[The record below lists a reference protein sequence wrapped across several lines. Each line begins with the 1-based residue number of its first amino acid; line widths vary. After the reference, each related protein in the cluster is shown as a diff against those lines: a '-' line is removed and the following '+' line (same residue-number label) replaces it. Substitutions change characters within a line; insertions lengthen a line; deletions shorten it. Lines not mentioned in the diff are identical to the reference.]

1 MLNTKINLGELLM
14 KLILKIK
21 PNKSSKKK
29 RIVAWIQKH
38 SDFNDD
44 IRQFFQI
51 FQDDIKISKLSKLLN
66 YYIITSEN
74 PAIILDL
81 FTSIQESI
89 PEVYFNNENSIEIED
104 LIE

>member
-1 MLNTKINLGELLM
+1 M

-21 PNKSSKKK
+21 RNKSSKKKK
-29 RIVAWIQKH
+29 RIVAWIKKD

-51 FQDDIKISKLSKLLN
+51 FQDDIKISKLSKVLN
-66 YYIITSEN
+66 YYIVTSEN
-74 PAIILDL
+74 PAIILNL

-89 PEVYFNNENSIEIED
+89 PEVYFNNENSIETEE
-104 LIE
+104 LT

>member
-1 MLNTKINLGELLM
+1 MR
-14 KLILKIK
+14 LILKIK

-29 RIVAWIQKH
+29 RLVAWIQKN

-51 FQDDIKISKLSKLLN
+51 FQDDIKISKLSKVLN
-66 YYIITSEN
+66 YYIVTSEN
-74 PAIILDL
+74 PAIILNL

-89 PEVYFNNENSIEIED
+89 PEVYFNNENSIETEE
-104 LIE
+104 LT